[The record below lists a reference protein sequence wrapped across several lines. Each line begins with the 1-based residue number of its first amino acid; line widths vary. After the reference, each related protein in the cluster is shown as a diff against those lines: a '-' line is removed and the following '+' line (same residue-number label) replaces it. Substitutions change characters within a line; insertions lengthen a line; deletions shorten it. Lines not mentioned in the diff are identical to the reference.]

1 MRYSDK
7 QNKENIPR
15 NNGKKSL
22 MSTSIL
28 PISSLK
34 VPLLCGDDTYQSIS
48 TTVPVYINFNQ
59 NLEIQKISLFF
70 PPSYFW
76 AVYVE
81 HPWCSYL
88 GLKISEQRSVR
99 SLIFLCLIFTNL
111 NNCFEWISFHFLNT
125 LLDVVYTYLT
135 VSGGEGFK
143 KNMVVEKTRPLHAC
157 APKTVEVD
165 RRPFCGSDICE
176 TRSRR
181 DKIQIQCGDKS
192 HPIPSQSKLATWWVF
207 SE

>member
-70 PPSYFW
+70 P
-76 AVYVE
+76 
-81 HPWCSYL
+81 L
-88 GLKISEQRSVR
+88 LISEQ
-99 SLIFLCLIFTNL
+99 FT
-111 NNCFEWISFHFLNT
+111 
-125 LLDVVYTYLT
+125 
-135 VSGGEGFK
+135 
-143 KNMVVEKTRPLHAC
+143 
-157 APKTVEVD
+157 
-165 RRPFCGSDICE
+165 
-176 TRSRR
+176 
-181 DKIQIQCGDKS
+181 
-192 HPIPSQSKLATWWVF
+192 
-207 SE
+207 